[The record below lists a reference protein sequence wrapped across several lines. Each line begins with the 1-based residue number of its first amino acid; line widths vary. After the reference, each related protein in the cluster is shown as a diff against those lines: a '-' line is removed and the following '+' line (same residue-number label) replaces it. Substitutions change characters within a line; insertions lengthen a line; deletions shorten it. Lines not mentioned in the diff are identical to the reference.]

1 MCCKLFIYKQFM
13 NIWYSNY
20 IYNENAEKNIDL
32 LKNTCIMLID
42 EHTINKSELQV
53 DLLKRGL
60 YINCT
65 QYIYMYTNYS
75 NYLKEFITI
84 FTSKTKNDTFIQ
96 DFKSNIMSCD
106 DFFVLYLISFSLNGH
121 VDLSSSVFING
132 VFNNGEKQ

>member
-1 MCCKLFIYKQFM
+1 M

-20 IYNENAEKNIDL
+20 IYNENAEKNVNL

-60 YINCT
+60 YTDCT
-65 QYIYMYTNYS
+65 RYIYMYPNYS
-75 NYLKEFITI
+75 NYLKDFITI
-84 FTSKTKNDTFIQ
+84 FTPKTKNDTFIQ

-106 DFFVLYLISFSLNGH
+106 DFFVLFLIGFSLDDH
-121 VDLSSSVFING
+121 VDLSGSLIIR
-132 VFNNGEKQ
+132 